1 MNPRLMMVSK
11 EITVTLKTGE
21 KITGHCNFFDRSGRE
36 MIVRD
41 GTGWKLRWVPSEAI
55 A

>member
-1 MNPRLMMVSK
+1 MNPRLMMISK
-11 EITVTLKTGE
+11 EITLTLKNGE
-21 KITGHCNFFDRSGRE
+21 QIVGHCNFFDRSGRE

-41 GTGWKLRWVPSEAI
+41 GADWKLRWVPAGDI